1 MFCRFMFSRNIEM
14 NCSRDWSS
22 WSLHE
27 DPNTVLDTLTLIY
40 LLVVSKNICNESCR
54 IKVNFLRRVVFIGIF
69 RHEDH
74 QIVKWA
80 S

>member
-1 MFCRFMFSRNIEM
+1 VFCRLMFSRNIEM

-27 DPNTVLDTLTLIY
+27 DPNTVLDILTLIY
-40 LLVVSKNICNESCR
+40 LLIVSKNVCNERCR
-54 IKVNFLRRVVFIGIF
+54 KSDFLRHVVFIGIF
-69 RHEDH
+69 RHEVH

-80 S
+80 